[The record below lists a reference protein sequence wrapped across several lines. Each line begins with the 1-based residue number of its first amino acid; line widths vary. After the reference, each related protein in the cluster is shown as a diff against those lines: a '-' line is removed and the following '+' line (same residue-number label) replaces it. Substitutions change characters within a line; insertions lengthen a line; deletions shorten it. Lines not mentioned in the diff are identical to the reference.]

1 MCRSALWAVL
11 LLVSP
16 LMAMASG
23 SKLQP
28 CVDAGSSPDL
38 SGSLCATVEVPLRH
52 ADPSGESLSLFV
64 RRIPASA
71 VVAKRGEVWLLSGG
85 PGESGASLYPMIR
98 TYQRAFPG
106 FDLVIPDHRG
116 TGRSSRICPTQEA
129 PDSPDGTGL
138 AGTEWGPCIGAMY
151 ANLPRTSAFSITEA
165 ALDLGVLMSGADRRA
180 QVLLYGVSYGTQL
193 ALRALQVNDLQ
204 LDGLILDGLVPPE
217 ATEKWDLSRRTAL
230 VDQVGRQSMD
240 ERTLERYRALLTDKE
255 AAWQQDVPGGDL
267 RRFFGAL
274 LSFPMLRDRI
284 PQIVQ
289 DLSGGD
295 ARSLVAAAEDW
306 KVALAQLGQSGNN
319 QPALP
324 LVMLIAASENNARP
338 ELSVSTVNDE
348 AKNALFVSPI
358 PGLLAGG
365 HVPRY
370 PRDAWFGKSPDAL
383 PRTLVLHGTLDP
395 NTAYAG
401 AKEHAVTLGKSG
413 YIAFN
418 TVDRGAHLLALVAP
432 NCFVTAVGTFIDGGV
447 VTKHCAEP
455 PEKVGS
461 ESNSDTARAGFPIRS
476 TAPAP

>member
-1 MCRSALWAVL
+1 MRRNALWAVL
-11 LLVSP
+11 LLLAP
-16 LMAMASG
+16 LTAMASG
-23 SKLQP
+23 SKPQP
-28 CVDAGSSPDL
+28 CADAESSPAL
-38 SGSLCATVEVPLRH
+38 AGSLCVTVEVPLRH
-52 ADPSGESLSLFV
+52 VDPSGESLSLFV

-71 VVAKRGEVWLLSGG
+71 VVPKRGEVWLLSGG
-85 PGESGASLYPMIR
+85 PGESGASLYPLIK
-98 TYQRAFPG
+98 TYQLAFPG

-116 TGRSSRICPTQEA
+116 TGRSSRICPVQEA
-129 PDSPDGTGL
+129 FDSPDGAGL
-138 AGTEWGPCIGAMY
+138 AGAEWGPCIGAMY

-165 ALDLGVLMSGADRRA
+165 AHDLRLLMSGSDSRG

-193 ALRALQVNDLQ
+193 ALRALQVNDLR
-204 LDGLILDGLVPPE
+204 LDALILDGLVPPE

-240 ERTLERYRALLTDKE
+240 ESTLERYQTLLTDE
-255 AAWQQDVPGGDL
+255 GAAWRADVPGGDL

-274 LSFPMLRDRI
+274 LSFPALRDRI

-295 ARSLVAAAEDW
+295 ARSLNSVAGDW

-338 ELSVSTVNDE
+338 DLSLSTVNYE
-348 AKNALFVSPI
+348 ANGALFVSPI

-365 HVPRY
+365 SVPRY
-370 PRDAWFGKSPDAL
+370 PRDAWFGSSPDAI

-401 AKEHAVTLGKSG
+401 AKEHAAMIGKSG
-413 YIAFN
+413 PVAFH

-432 NCFVTAVGTFIDGGV
+432 NCFVTAVGAFIDGGV
-447 VTKHCAEP
+447 VK
-455 PEKVGS
+455 
-461 ESNSDTARAGFPIRS
+461 SNCGE
-476 TAPAP
+476 